1 MPRLL
6 STALSLVV
14 FLSCLA
20 IPPVAAQ
27 GPRSPGEGLW
37 RPSEIELPDPVRTAL
52 ASVVRVSSPIVFE
65 VTFYPDEAS
74 AKAAREAPD
83 AREKTFRLDG
93 TTVWPVHVGPS
104 IDGACENPA
113 VAAQPGL
120 GEVCAAI
127 QALECPGPPC
137 VIESEPIAGSA
148 TGFAIGRLPDD
159 RLVVAT
165 NYHVVREAVE
175 RHDRTAGAPEA
186 DPVDVSDEVWVE
198 VAADPGGAD
207 WTPAAY
213 RPVGPVELLAH
224 ASAEGWD
231 RGVDWALLA
240 VAGADGIEPLPRATT
255 RPAPGDTVWVLGF
268 PTRTVRSPEGYA
280 DAADDLRVSVG
291 TVIDPDAVESD
302 LLRPTDLVLTAD
314 GASGNSGSPVVNARG
329 EVIGIVRDATHRQGE
344 VDLRVVGYGGVTL
357 AVPIDRVSLAGS

>member
-1 MPRLL
+1 MPRPLL
-6 STALSLVV
+6 RTALSLVA
-14 FLSCLA
+14 SCLLV
-20 IPPVAAQ
+20 PSVVAQ
-27 GPRSPGEGLW
+27 TPTGEGLW
-37 RPSEIELPDPVRTAL
+37 RPSEIELPDAVRSAL
-52 ASVVRVSSPIVFE
+52 GSVVRVSSPIVFDI
-65 VTFYPDEAS
+65 TLHPDEAS

-83 AREKTFRLDG
+83 AREKTFRSDG

-104 IDGACENPA
+104 IAGACENPA

-127 QALECPGPPC
+127 QVLECPGPPC
-137 VIESEPIAGSA
+137 VVESERVAGSA
-148 TGFAIGRLPDD
+148 TGFAIGRLSDD

-186 DPVDVSDEVWVE
+186 DPVDVSREVRVE
-198 VAADPGGAD
+198 VAAEPGGD
-207 WTPAAY
+207 EWTPAAY
-213 RPVGPVELLAH
+213 RPVEPVELLAH
-224 ASAEGWD
+224 ASAEAWN

-240 VAGADGIEPLPRATT
+240 VAGADGIELLPRATT
-255 RPAPGDTVWVLGF
+255 RPVPGDTVWVLGF

-291 TVIDPDAVESD
+291 TVVDPAAVDSD

-314 GASGNSGSPVVNARG
+314 GASGNSGSPVVDARG
-329 EVIGIVRDATHRQGE
+329 EVVGVVRDATHRQGE
-344 VDLRVVGYGGVTL
+344 VDLRVIGYGGVTL
-357 AVPIDRVSLAGS
+357 AVPIDQVPPTGP